1 MVQETVKMKY
11 LYICYTTLSSPPNSL
26 ESFTEIMA
34 SLKEEA
40 AKHGFHLKYKGAPYG
55 VSEQMV
61 VIYESDNDLEAYL
74 NMFLSIEIP
83 YTGGRTNIICL
94 M

>member
-1 MVQETVKMKY
+1 MKY
-11 LYICYTTLSSPPNSL
+11 LYICYTTISSEHSL
-26 ESFTEIMA
+26 ETFPEIMA

-74 NMFLSIEIP
+74 NMFLSIEVP
-83 YTGGRTNIICL
+83 YSGGRTNVIVL

>member
-11 LYICYTTLSSPPNSL
+11 LYICYTTLSSEHSL
-26 ESFTEIMA
+26 ESFTETMA

-40 AKHGFHLKYKGAPYG
+40 AKRGFHLKYKGAPYG

-61 VIYESDNDLEAYL
+61 VIYESDNDPKAYL
-74 NMFLSIEIP
+74 NMFLSIEVP
-83 YTGGRTNIICL
+83 YTGGRTNIIVL